1 MTSKRHLRMLC
12 RVKYKHRVFEWT
24 FELFWPVAVVGVG
37 VFASVSALIY
47 V

>member
-1 MTSKRHLRMLC
+1 MAGSVLC

-24 FELFWPVAVVGVG
+24 FELFWPIAVVGVG